1 PMLCALDS
9 SACRRLWGYDG
20 PRLEKHLGAS
30 CVCSHCCWRGPPPT
44 QQCHHRSRKPGSP
57 AIFFWGAL
65 VSSRPPAIN
74 GSVPIDCAGEPK
86 QCHPLSHLPR
96 TSPATNRR
104 PTLRPVMLLCFGC
117 PVWLLVVPMYSAL
130 NLSRP
135 RHYPHL
141 L

>member
-1 PMLCALDS
+1 
-9 SACRRLWGYDG
+9 
-20 PRLEKHLGAS
+20 
-30 CVCSHCCWRGPPPT
+30 
-44 QQCHHRSRKPGSP
+44 
-57 AIFFWGAL
+57 

-141 L
+141 LSPRVIGPGSISYSQLPWPRRCCSLRLGNRAEISCHVNWHDKLTYHPCRCCPRDPPG